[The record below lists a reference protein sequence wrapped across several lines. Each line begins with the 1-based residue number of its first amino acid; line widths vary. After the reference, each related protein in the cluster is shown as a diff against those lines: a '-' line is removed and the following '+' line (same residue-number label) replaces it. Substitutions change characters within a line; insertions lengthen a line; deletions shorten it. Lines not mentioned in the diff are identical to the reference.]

1 VKACRS
7 DTSIES
13 LSQNSELMLQ
23 TSARQRK
30 RIEVKS
36 LEALKARLT
45 RRLSG
50 NAAPVEKSPEPMVPK
65 LDIVQDATFTICTD
79 LRDFSHIQRDI
90 DRLQQHRHAPA
101 SQPATAVLLADD
113 SHAVS
118 TCSGFVSRITHCASK
133 RM

>member
-1 VKACRS
+1 MRVPDREVAAPMWHVVLCVVRCCVCCRHCVGTVKACRS

-90 DRLQQHRHAPA
+90 DRLHQ
-101 SQPATAVLLADD
+101 
-113 SHAVS
+113 
-118 TCSGFVSRITHCASK
+118 THCASK